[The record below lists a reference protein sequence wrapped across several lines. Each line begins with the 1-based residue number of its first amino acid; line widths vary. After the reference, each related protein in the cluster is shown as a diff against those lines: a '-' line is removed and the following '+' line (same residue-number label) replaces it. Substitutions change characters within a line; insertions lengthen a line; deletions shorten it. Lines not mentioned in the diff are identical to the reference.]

1 MKRKSFQAYLEKRLS
16 KQEIAEI
23 DAQAQLEA
31 RIFALLQKTI
41 QNALEDYMKKNRVGF
56 NELVRRLET
65 SPSYIQKLK
74 SGKANITLAKMAHLL
89 ALLGQEP
96 SEFFKS

>member
-1 MKRKSFQAYLEKRLS
+1 MKTKKFQSYLEKRLS

-31 RIFALLQKTI
+31 RILISLQKTI
-41 QNALEDYMKKNRVGF
+41 QEALDDYMKKNRVGF

-65 SPSYIQKLK
+65 SPSYMQKLR

-89 ALLGQEP
+89 ALLGKEP
-96 SEFFKS
+96 SEFFKA